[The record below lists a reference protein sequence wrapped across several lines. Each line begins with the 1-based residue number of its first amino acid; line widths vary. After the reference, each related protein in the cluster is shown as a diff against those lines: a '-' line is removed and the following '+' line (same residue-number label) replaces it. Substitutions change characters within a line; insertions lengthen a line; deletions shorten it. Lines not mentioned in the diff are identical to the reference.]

1 MNKQSEEDTYWSDVQ
16 DFSARLKKANLL
28 AGEKFMMHTL
38 NAVQDTLTLLIVAAA
53 VYTIGILLIGISEV
67 LL

>member
-1 MNKQSEEDTYWSDVQ
+1 MTIKQKE
-16 DFSARLKKANLL
+16 RLRKQRNQSIRW
-28 AGEKFMMHTL
+28 F
-38 NAVQDTLTLLIVAAA
+38 VQDTTALLLVAAA

>member
-1 MNKQSEEDTYWSDVQ
+1 MTIKQKE
-16 DFSARLKKANLL
+16 RLRKQRNQSIRW
-28 AGEKFMMHTL
+28 FI
-38 NAVQDTLTLLIVAAA
+38 QDTLTLLIVAAA

>member
-1 MNKQSEEDTYWSDVQ
+1 MNDRNNLTLKNG
-16 DFSARLKKANLL
+16 ARLILSHKRKERLRKQRNQSIRW
-28 AGEKFMMHTL
+28 FI
-38 NAVQDTLTLLIVAAA
+38 QDTLTLLIVAAA